1 MTRRNS
7 PAGTPSRPI
16 LPRLRQTLT
25 AAAQSIADASSLLG
39 NIVVGIVDALL
50 AGWLLPMLGVG
61 FSVGGPILTSIIY
74 AMIGAIVL
82 LVLLGLVRRA

>member
-1 MTRRNS
+1 
-7 PAGTPSRPI
+7 
-16 LPRLRQTLT
+16 
-25 AAAQSIADASSLLG
+25 
-39 NIVVGIVDALL
+39 VDALL